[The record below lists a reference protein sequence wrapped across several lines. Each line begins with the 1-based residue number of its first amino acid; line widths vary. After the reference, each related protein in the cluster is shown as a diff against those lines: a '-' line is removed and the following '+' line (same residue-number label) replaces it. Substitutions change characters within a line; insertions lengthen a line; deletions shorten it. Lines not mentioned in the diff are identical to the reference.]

1 MRPDRPSGLASDGP
15 AASVAPMRSSA
26 DDPLIAEAERLGAL
40 AASVFAGRDVRRT
53 RDGRADRRVRHVA
66 ARILDAR
73 ERS

>member
-1 MRPDRPSGLASDGP
+1 MP
-15 AASVAPMRSSA
+15 APA

-40 AASVFAGRDVRRT
+40 AAAIFAGREVHRT
-53 RDGRADRRVRHVA
+53 EDGRADRRVRYVA